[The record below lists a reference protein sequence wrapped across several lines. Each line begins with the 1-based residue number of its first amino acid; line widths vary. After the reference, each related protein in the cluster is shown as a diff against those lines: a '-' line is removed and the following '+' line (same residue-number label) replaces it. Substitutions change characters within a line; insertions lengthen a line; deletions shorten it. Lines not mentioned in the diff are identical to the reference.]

1 MKEKEDIRE
10 NILSLWKKSG
20 KDRTIKIKGTSM
32 KPLIV
37 EGNSITFCTLL
48 NLNDLK
54 TGDIAVFQGETCLI
68 AHRIVDRIRKDGK
81 IWFKEKG
88 DNLFYPT
95 VIPGDV
101 IVGKVVGIDK
111 NGVNIDLTAYY
122 WFCINR
128 FLGCYW
134 KVLFTVLEFIIN
146 KKKKFLDSRKT
157 HVVSA
162 AYRRFS
168 KFLVKLPTN
177 FFRSKQL

>member
-1 MKEKEDIRE
+1 MKEKKDIRE
-10 NILSLWKKSG
+10 NILSLWKKSE

-32 KPLIV
+32 KPLIM
-37 EGNSITFCTLL
+37 EGNCITFSPLL
-48 NLNDLK
+48 NVDDLRI
-54 TGDIAVFQGETCLI
+54 GDIAVFQGPTCLI

-81 IWFKEKG
+81 TWFKEKG
-88 DNLFYPT
+88 DNRFYPT

-101 IVGKVVGIDK
+101 IVGKVVEIDK

-122 WFCINR
+122 WSYVNR

-146 KKKKFLDSRKT
+146 TKKKFLGSKKF
-157 HVVSA
+157 HVVAA
-162 AYRRFS
+162 AYRMVS
-168 KFLVKLPTN
+168 KFLVKLPTR